1 MDAVERSRSPTPVL
15 VEWEDSSQPASAWQ
29 WLSEAVAAVV
39 QCRTVGWLLPDSD
52 EKTLRVCLG
61 YAEGEDGDYQV
72 SGLQAI
78 PRRAV
83 VAVYEVAP
91 TSSGL

>member
-1 MDAVERSRSPTPVL
+1 MDAASPTPVL
-15 VEWEDSSQPASAWQ
+15 VEWEDSSQPVSAWQ
-29 WLSEAVAAVV
+29 WLSQAVGEVV
-39 QCRTVGWLLPDSD
+39 RCRTVGWLLPDGD

-78 PRRAV
+78 PKRAV
-83 VAVYEVAP
+83 VAMYEIQPTGA
-91 TSSGL
+91 TSSSL